1 MKGKRVLY
9 KKGKKE
15 GRAFLTEVK
24 FSLPPLTQ
32 QKSERE
38 LKIFE
43 RKATF
48 SISEHITYFPSFIKS
63 KNILNLDFHFRIMFL
78 MLLKSTLKNN

>member
-1 MKGKRVLY
+1 MRGKRVLY

-15 GRAFLTEVK
+15 RRASLTEVE
-24 FSLPPLTQ
+24 FSFPPLTQ

-63 KNILNLDFHFRIMFL
+63 KNILNLDFHFHS
-78 MLLKSTLKNN
+78 KSLPTQEFTLKN